1 MKNWKWTIGSAPAA
15 IAPGGVVVLES
26 GYEQLAHRL
35 WEMLNADAGLGRIL
49 QEITAASNA
58 DLESLPS
65 FVVMIHNGDSE
76 HIAVRGSFDIDLHGA
91 GHTQTISGASLIT
104 WSEQRDIRA
113 EGWRIRSTL
122 AAIDPVATEWAA
134 SSGVLPVHTL
144 SFGSEGSESS
154 DSDKEGDTAALTAD
168 LDSDVADTDVE
179 AHSADPNAPVA
190 ILDEPREDVAPAT
203 FMALSEG
210 EAPVVDPSEE
220 SPAYSVMPDLDHS
233 AADQS
238 YIGQPDVQDTNQG
251 GAQDIVGSTDFAEGT
266 YVEDDPASRIGDTNK
281 EPEVSEFVPSMS
293 DTDGVGGE
301 DLVPA
306 VDEPAAM
313 APLAEES
320 QAPAGTSYV
329 IEDVEVVEDIAILD
343 DDTPMV
349 EEAAYEA
356 ADEAAP
362 ERQSAE
368 DIPAEYAS
376 IEDDTADE
384 KASEGFIREESPAEH
399 VAAESAHVQAS
410 SAEEA
415 ATPVAPAVDEAAV
428 AVPVVDPSP
437 AAGVPTNIS
446 EEYPAEFTSGKF
458 FIDSVPAEFIPT
470 DTQSSPDDLDDLGD
484 HAGDTVMVPSTT
496 ITDPQ
501 EEEEVPQI
509 LAILC
514 EDGHPNPTHVKQCR
528 VCEKPMSRNLV
539 RVPRP
544 PLGSLIFSTGEI
556 VSLDRDVVVGRRPS
570 AKPQEGRLEPRLV
583 ALPSPNREISRN
595 HCEIRVDGWDIRIRD
610 LGSNNGTFLTREGQ
624 EPLRVGE
631 AFPVILRNGD
641 TIDLGESIT
650 IRLEY

>member
-15 IAPGGVVVLES
+15 IAPGGVVVLEN

-76 HIAVRGSFDIDLHGA
+76 HIAVRGSFDIDLHMG
-91 GHTQTISGASLIT
+91 GHSQTISGASLIT

-122 AAIDPVATEWAA
+122 AAIDPVATEWTA
-134 SSGVLPVHTL
+134 SSGVLPIHTL
-144 SFGSEGSESS
+144 SSGSEGSGS
-154 DSDKEGDTAALTAD
+154 SDKEGDTAELSADILSDIVDDNSSASRALVDDHEESAED
-168 LDSDVADTDVE
+168 LLGDTDPITPVDGMPAAELQEAALVEEPQNAASPAESEEPVETELPSAPEDNAQGAPEREDIPEAELDVTEADPAHEGAALPEAEETEAEEIHEPEPVAEVIDHVAIFDEEAPMVEPQPVDEPVE
-179 AHSADPNAPVA
+179 AAQDA
-190 ILDEPREDVAPAT
+190 
-203 FMALSEG
+203 ALSE
-210 EAPVVDPSEE
+210 EPIVV
-220 SPAYSVMPDLDHS
+220 
-233 AADQS
+233 
-238 YIGQPDVQDTNQG
+238 
-251 GAQDIVGSTDFAEGT
+251 AEP
-266 YVEDDPASRIGDTNK
+266 VEDH
-281 EPEVSEFVPSMS
+281 
-293 DTDGVGGE
+293 
-301 DLVPA
+301 
-306 VDEPAAM
+306 VDAAHSVDDEEPAF
-313 APLAEES
+313 S
-320 QAPAGTSYV
+320 
-329 IEDVEVVEDIAILD
+329 
-343 DDTPMV
+343 
-349 EEAAYEA
+349 
-356 ADEAAP
+356 
-362 ERQSAE
+362 
-368 DIPAEYAS
+368 
-376 IEDDTADE
+376 
-384 KASEGFIREESPAEH
+384 
-399 VAAESAHVQAS
+399 
-410 SAEEA
+410 
-415 ATPVAPAVDEAAV
+415 ATP
-428 AVPVVDPSP
+428 
-437 AAGVPTNIS
+437 TNVS

-458 FIDSVPAEFIPT
+458 FIDSVPQEFIPS
-470 DTQSSPDDLDDLGD
+470 DTQSTPEEESDFGD
-484 HAGDTVMVPSTT
+484 HAGDTVMVSGATVS
-496 ITDPQ
+496 DPHGAD
-501 EEEEVPQI
+501 EVPQI

-544 PLGSLIFSTGEI
+544 PLGSLIFSTGEV

-570 AKPQEGRLEPRLV
+570 AKQQEGRPEPRLV
-583 ALPSPNREISRN
+583 SLPSPNREISRN

>member
-76 HIAVRGSFDIDLHGA
+76 HIAVRGSFDIDLHNSD
-91 GHTQTISGASLIT
+91 HTQTISGASLIT

-154 DSDKEGDTAALTAD
+154 DKEGDTAALTD
-168 LDSDVADTDVE
+168 DPDTDVADTNAE
-179 AHSADPNAPVA
+179 APYADHNTPVA
-190 ILDEPREDVAPAT
+190 ILDEPHEDGTPASFMMPADGHAPAVDT
-203 FMALSEG
+203 
-210 EAPVVDPSEE
+210 PVE
-220 SPAYSVMPDLDHS
+220 SSAYSGMPDLDDS
-233 AADQS
+233 AAQGAHQAPEHEVVEVAEHKEGI
-238 YIGQPDVQDTNQG
+238 YID
-251 GAQDIVGSTDFAEGT
+251 
-266 YVEDDPASRIGDTNK
+266 EDLESRIGDTNK
-281 EPEVSEFVPSMS
+281 DPEIAEFI
-293 DTDGVGGE
+293 
-301 DLVPA
+301 PA
-306 VDEPAAM
+306 VTATDDLDVKNLAPVMSQDEAAPAA
-313 APLAEES
+313 AVIEES
-320 QAPAGTSYV
+320 AVSADVSPV
-329 IEDVEVVEDIAILD
+329 IEDVELVENIAILD
-343 DDTPMV
+343 EDTPMG
-349 EEAAYEA
+349 
-356 ADEAAP
+356 
-362 ERQSAE
+362 
-368 DIPAEYAS
+368 
-376 IEDDTADE
+376 DDTADE
-384 KASEGFIREESPAEH
+384 
-399 VAAESAHVQAS
+399 AADGVRA
-410 SAEEA
+410 AEEA
-415 ATPVAPAVDEAAV
+415 LSSELTAVDGATVDEASPEVAPVVDTPAEPTPAVDHVAEAA
-428 AVPVVDPSP
+428 P
-437 AAGVPTNIS
+437 AAVPTNIS

-458 FIDSVPAEFIPT
+458 FIDSVPSEFIPS
-470 DTQSSPDDLDDLGD
+470 DTQSPPEGLDGLGD
-484 HAGDTVMVPSTT
+484 HAGDTVMVASTT

-544 PLGSLIFSTGEI
+544 PLGALIFSTGEI

-570 AKPQEGRLEPRLV
+570 AKSQEGRLDPRLV

>member
-76 HIAVRGSFDIDLHGA
+76 HIAVRGSFDIDLHGG

-134 SSGVLPVHTL
+134 SSAVLPVHTL

-154 DSDKEGDTAALTAD
+154 DKEGDTAELSAD
-168 LDSDVADTDVE
+168 LHHNVTDTDAEPVH
-179 AHSADPNAPVA
+179 ANHGTPVA
-190 ILDEPREDVAPAT
+190 ILDDAHEEATPSAVMMPTKEQTVAA
-203 FMALSEG
+203 
-210 EAPVVDPSEE
+210 VDPMGSPDTSVVPDRDRSFTQGAHQAPEE
-220 SPAYSVMPDLDHS
+220 
-233 AADQS
+233 
-238 YIGQPDVQDTNQG
+238 
-251 GAQDIVGSTDFAEGT
+251 DIAGRAEDDEGT
-266 YVEDDPASRIGDTNK
+266 YAEDDPDSRVGDTNK
-281 EPEVSEFVPSMS
+281 EPEAAEFVPRMP
-293 DTDGVGGE
+293 DTDDLRGENKASSVVADDEVG
-301 DLVPA
+301 
-306 VDEPAAM
+306 AATSFTGHT
-313 APLAEES
+313 PVLADTPEVVEE
-320 QAPAGTSYV
+320 
-329 IEDVEVVEDIAILD
+329 VEVVDGIAILD
-343 DDTPMV
+343 DDTPAG
-349 EEAAYEA
+349 EAGVYELPA
-356 ADEAAP
+356 GEGPVSP
-362 ERQSAE
+362 ERA
-368 DIPAEYAS
+368 PAEES
-376 IEDDTADE
+376 TEED
-384 KASEGFIREESPAEH
+384 
-399 VAAESAHVQAS
+399 
-410 SAEEA
+410 
-415 ATPVAPAVDEAAV
+415 V
-428 AVPVVDPSP
+428 AVHAPPTEVSP
-437 AAGVPTNIS
+437 GAGVPTNVS
-446 EEYPAEFTSGKF
+446 EDYPAEFTSGKF
-458 FIDSVPAEFIPT
+458 FIDSVPTEFNPS
-470 DTQSSPDDLDDLGD
+470 DTQSAPDDLGDFGD
-484 HAGDTVMVPSTT
+484 HAGDTVMVSSATV
-496 ITDPQ
+496 TDPQ
-501 EEEEVPQI
+501 DDEIPQI

-570 AKPQEGRLEPRLV
+570 ATAQEGRLEPRLV

>member
-15 IAPGGVVVLES
+15 IAPGGVVVLEN

-35 WEMLNADAGLGRIL
+35 WEMLNSDAGLGRIL

-76 HIAVRGSFDIDLHGA
+76 HIAVRGSFDIDLHMG
-91 GHTQTISGASLIT
+91 GHSQTISGASLIT
-104 WSEQRDIRA
+104 WPEQRDIRA

-144 SFGSEGSESS
+144 SFGTESS
-154 DSDKEGDTAALTAD
+154 GSSDKEGDTAELSADILPDISNNAADAPHIVSEEHDAEPAD
-168 LDSDVADTDVE
+168 L
-179 AHSADPNAPVA
+179 
-190 ILDEPREDVAPAT
+190 
-203 FMALSEG
+203 
-210 EAPVVDPSEE
+210 
-220 SPAYSVMPDLDHS
+220 
-233 AADQS
+233 
-238 YIGQPDVQDTNQG
+238 
-251 GAQDIVGSTDFAEGT
+251 
-266 YVEDDPASRIGDTNK
+266 IGDTDPITPVDGLPSGELLDVTPTEDRREEAALP
-281 EPEVSEFVPSMS
+281 EPEALETTP
-293 DTDGVGGE
+293 E
-301 DLVPA
+301 PEPLPA
-306 VDEPAAM
+306 VE
-313 APLAEES
+313 
-320 QAPAGTSYV
+320 
-329 IEDVEVVEDIAILD
+329 
-343 DDTPMV
+343 TPV
-349 EEAAYEA
+349 EEAAPTEDASVGEEVVPSLEVDATNEEQSHAPPPVAEVIDHVAIFDEEPAVVESAEA
-356 ADEAAP
+356 VEIVDATGGHADEARVEGEEVP
-362 ERQSAE
+362 EMITGVDVSATTE
-368 DIPAEYAS
+368 DAVH
-376 IEDDTADE
+376 
-384 KASEGFIREESPAEH
+384 EESAFG
-399 VAAESAHVQAS
+399 
-410 SAEEA
+410 
-415 ATPVAPAVDEAAV
+415 AT
-428 AVPVVDPSP
+428 
-437 AAGVPTNIS
+437 PTNIS

-458 FIDSVPAEFIPT
+458 FIDSVPQEFIPA
-470 DTQSSPDDLDDLGD
+470 DTQSSPEGNGDFGD
-484 HAGDTVMVPSTT
+484 HAGDTVMVTGATVSDPHST
-496 ITDPQ
+496 D
-501 EEEEVPQI
+501 EVPQI

-544 PLGSLIFSTGEI
+544 PLGSLIFSTGEV

-570 AKPQEGRLEPRLV
+570 AKHQEGRLEPRLV
-583 ALPSPNREISRN
+583 TLPSPNREISRN